1 MSAVIADLGAGIL
14 WVLLKY
20 ALAVIVGLL
29 LHMALVYSLAVGL
42 MSRLKVR
49 TFFQGIRPAQLIAFS
64 SGSSS
69 ATLPVTIECAHK
81 NLGVP
86 MKIGSFVL
94 PLGATINMDGTALFQ
109 GVSAL
114 FISQVYGL
122 DLSFMQQITVV
133 VTATLASIG
142 TAGTP
147 GAGMVTLAIVL
158 RSIGIPMEGI
168 GLIMG
173 VERLLDMCRT
183 AVNITGDACCAV
195 VVAAQEIEAT

>member
-1 MSAVIADLGAGIL
+1 
-14 WVLLKY
+14 
-20 ALAVIVGLL
+20 
-29 LHMALVYSLAVGL
+29 
-42 MSRLKVR
+42 
-49 TFFQGIRPAQLIAFS
+49 
-64 SGSSS
+64 
-69 ATLPVTIECAHK
+69 
-81 NLGVP
+81 
-86 MKIGSFVL
+86 
-94 PLGATINMDGTALFQ
+94 MDGTALFQ

-114 FISQVYGL
+114 FICQVYGQ
-122 DLSFMQQITVV
+122 DLSFAQQLTVV

-158 RSIGIPMEGI
+158 RSIEIPMEGI

-195 VVAAQEIEAT
+195 VVAAKEIEAT